1 MLQQQTDAAAKST
14 ELAEMATIRALLNSY
29 LRETGERDPRAAI
42 PGLRY
47 FIDSFPKQGDP
58 FMLHLPMI
66 GKTITGAIT
75 YYSAIGQHTYG
86 SFFYEAIS
94 GGVFRELNMER
105 LLTLLLSEL
114 GTSEKAKSGLSDEQ
128 RVRSRI
134 DNSYRKMS
142 LYMEHFLNQTQAE
155 LAWKPEYVRS
165 EQSLYIGHP
174 FHPYPKSTEGFDF
187 SELAAYSPEMGASFQ
202 LHYFAVRNEL
212 VHEEWLDG
220 EEAVALRPFATLHAR
235 QQLGD
240 AAGSYKLLPMHPWQA
255 VHVLRQPQMQERMK
269 KSDIISLGLCGP
281 VVYPTSSVRTV
292 WEPAGGYGFKLPL
305 HVRITNLLRENTQEQ
320 AERTMDAA
328 RVLHHLKDAYNNAH
342 FQILSETGY
351 SSVRLTEMP
360 EEWSACF
367 TVIYRP
373 MKLPNPFTYVLASAL
388 ESLPGQTEPKL
399 IQAIRRSGQGTL
411 PDMREWLAAY
421 LRISM
426 VSLLR
431 LLAEQG
437 ISFEAHLQN
446 SLVSLKNGMPDCFYV
461 RDLEGVSIDRRKAA
475 EAGWTQKLLAENSPV
490 LYEESEAWMRTKYYF
505 FVNHLGSL
513 VHTIAAYSRE
523 AEEPYWRI
531 VQDVL
536 QQERS
541 RADERMLPYL
551 DDLLHSES
559 LPAKANFTSCFL
571 SRGEKPLFV
580 DIPNPMKV

>member
-1 MLQQQTDAAAKST
+1 MLQQQTDAVARST

-47 FIDSFPKQGDP
+47 FIDTFPKQGDP
-58 FMLHLPMI
+58 FLLHLPMI
-66 GKTITGAIT
+66 DKTITGAIT
-75 YYSAIGQHTYG
+75 YYSAIGQHAYG
-86 SFFYEAIS
+86 SFFYEAIA
-94 GGVFRELNMER
+94 GGVFRELDMGR
-105 LLTLLLSEL
+105 LLTLLLTEL
-114 GTSEKAKSGLSDEQ
+114 GNRKEAQNGHADEQ

-134 DNSYRKMS
+134 ENSFRKMS
-142 LYMEHFLNQTQAE
+142 HYMEHFLNQMQVDM
-155 LAWKPEYVRS
+155 AWKPECVRS

-202 LHYFAVRNEL
+202 LHYFAVRKEL

-220 EEAVALRPFATLHAR
+220 EESMALPPFALLHAR

-240 AAGSYKLLPMHPWQA
+240 AAGSYKVLPMHPWQA
-255 VHVLRQPQMQERMK
+255 VYVMRQPQIQERMK
-269 KSDIISLGLCGP
+269 KADIISLGSCGP

-292 WEPAGGYGFKLPL
+292 WEPTGGYGFKLPL

-328 RVLHHLKDAYNNAH
+328 RVLHHLKDECQNDH

-351 SSVRLTEMP
+351 SSVRLAEMP

-373 MKLPNPFTYVLASAL
+373 MELPNPFTYVLASML
-388 ESLPGQTEPKL
+388 ECLPGQTEPKL
-399 IQAIRRSGQGTL
+399 IQAIKHSRQGTL
-411 PDMREWLAAY
+411 PDLREWMAAY

-431 LLAEQG
+431 MLAEQG

-446 SLVSLKNGMPDCFYV
+446 SLVSLKDGMPDCFYV

-475 EAGWTQKLLAENSPV
+475 EAGWTQSLLAESSPV

-531 VQDVL
+531 VQQVL

-541 RADERMLPYL
+541 EADERMLPYI
-551 DDLLHSES
+551 DDLLHSAS

-571 SRGEKPLFV
+571 SRGERPLFV

>member
-1 MLQQQTDAAAKST
+1 MLQQQTDAAAKSA
-14 ELAEMATIRALLNSY
+14 ELAEKATIRALLNCY

-47 FIDSFPKQGDP
+47 FIESFPKQGDP

-66 GKTITGAIT
+66 GKTIAGAMT
-75 YYSAIGQHTYG
+75 YYSAIGQHVYG
-86 SFFYEAIS
+86 AFVYEAVS
-94 GGVFRELNMER
+94 GGVFRELDMAR

-114 GTSEKAKSGLSDEQ
+114 GCREKAGDREAHEQ
-128 RVRSRI
+128 IIRTRI
-134 DNSYRKMS
+134 ENSYRQMS
-142 LYMEHFLNQTQAE
+142 RYMKHFLHQGQAE
-155 LAWKPEYVRS
+155 QAWKPECVRS
-165 EQSLYIGHP
+165 EQSLYTGHP

-202 LHYFAVRNEL
+202 LHYFAVRKEF
-212 VHEEWLDG
+212 VHEEWLAG
-220 EEAVALRPFATLHAR
+220 EEDGAIPPSAILHAR
-235 QQLGD
+235 QQLGE
-240 AAGSYKLLPMHPWQA
+240 AAGDYRLLPMHPWQA
-255 VHVLRQPQMQERMK
+255 DYVMRQPQVRQWLK
-269 KSDIISLGLCGP
+269 QSAIISLGLCGP

-292 WEPAGGYGFKLPL
+292 WEPTGGYGFKLPL

-328 RVLHHLKDAYNNAH
+328 RVLHHLKHECQTDC

-351 SSVRLTEMP
+351 SSVRLKGMP
-360 EEWSACF
+360 EEWSSSF

-373 MKLPNPFTYVLASAL
+373 MELPNPFTYVLASLL
-388 ESLPGQTEPKL
+388 ESLPEQTEPKL
-399 IQAIRRSGQGTL
+399 IQAIRRSGQGVL
-411 PDMREWLAAY
+411 PDLRDWLAVY

-431 LLAEQG
+431 LLAKWG

-446 SLVSLKNGMPDCFYV
+446 SLVSLKNGMPDCYYV
-461 RDLEGVSIDRRKAA
+461 RDLEGVSIDHRKAA
-475 EAGWTQKLLAENSPV
+475 GAGWIGKLIAESSPV

-513 VHTIAAYSRE
+513 IHTIAAYSRE
-523 AEEPYWRI
+523 GEEHYWRI
-531 VQDVL
+531 VQLVL
-536 QQERS
+536 QQERLD
-541 RADERMLPYL
+541 ADDPMLPYI

-571 SRGEKPLFV
+571 ARGERPLFV